1 MSVTPDTAGDLLAGV
16 SRLVR
21 TARSYAHLREQ
32 QLGRAGL
39 THGVLLKLAHGPLR
53 PGDLATLLH
62 VSPSAVSRTA
72 AALVEEG
79 WVRRTS
85 DPADGRACS
94 LALTEAGTGRLEAM
108 RAQQAEVL
116 TSMLHDWDE
125 DTVATLATLLGQ
137 LSEALEQAV
146 DTSRHPGTPSA
157 AALAAPSTTRPQ
169 EALA

>member
-62 VSPSAVSRTA
+62 VSPSAVSRTV

-116 TSMLHDWDE
+116 TALLHEWDE
-125 DTVATLATLLGQ
+125 ERAASLASLLGE
-137 LSEALEQAV
+137 LSEALERAV
-146 DTSRHPGTPSA
+146 DSSRHPGPPSA
-157 AALAAPSTTRPQ
+157 AATIPSATARPQ
-169 EALA
+169 EALV